1 MGLFLCTI
9 MAVLSLGG
17 GILLFSGIGYL
28 HTDKHSAA
36 TYYILIGFGLLM
48 LGFGF
53 PLLFMVNW
61 L

>member
-36 TYYILIGFGLLM
+36 PYYILLGFGLLR
-48 LGFGF
+48 LGVGF
-53 PLLFMVNW
+53 PRLLMVN
-61 L
+61 